1 MASEAPPKT
10 NGDRARAQNRV
21 LLAKGEK
28 WQRWVDAEDIRL
40 TESTVD
46 EKGMRNIEFI
56 KDDKESYNRQ
66 QIRNYERMGYK
77 VEDKGYYFVCS
88 IPNAVYLKTIEK
100 AQHDRG
106 NVQCSRHK
114 TTKTQDGLESSF
126 EDSHETVSS
135 SELV

>member
-10 NGDRARAQNRV
+10 AGERARAQNRV
-21 LLAKGEK
+21 LLARGEK

-46 EKGMRNIEFI
+46 EHGMRNIEFV

-66 QIRNYERMGYK
+66 QIRNYEKMGYT
-77 VEDKGYYFVCS
+77 VADKGYYFVCS
-88 IPNAVYLKTIEK
+88 IPDDVYRKTIEK
-100 AQHDRG
+100 SQHDRG
-106 NVQCSRHK
+106 NVQVSRHK
-114 TTKTQDGLESSF
+114 VTKTQDGLESSF

-135 SELV
+135 SELA

>member
-10 NGDRARAQNRV
+10 AGERARTQNRV

-46 EKGMRNIEFI
+46 EKGMRNIEFV

-66 QIRNYERMGYK
+66 QIRNYEKMGYT
-77 VEDKGYYFVCS
+77 VTDKGYYFICS
-88 IPNAVYLKTIEK
+88 IPDDVYRKTVEK

-106 NVQCSRHK
+106 NVQVSRHK
-114 TTKTQDGLESSF
+114 VTKTQDGLESSF
-126 EDSHETVSS
+126 ENSHETVSS